1 MEKKSNKGLVIFL
14 IIFILI
20 SLALGGYIVYDKYFN
35 NVNEEKKTEKKEV
48 KEDVQEE
55 KLNLESSIVQELYND
70 IKSTSNFDQELI
82 EQALNK
88 EKVLVSDLSSEILNF
103 YGYRNLH
110 IHLIKQDLC
119 RNYPSVVNNSY
130 YDCGNGIE
138 KDETENATYTFEE
151 KDLKNSV
158 ENLFGLG
165 KYQQTESFEI
175 NYAQYFVYDKDSQK
189 YVYATIPGGGTSPE
203 YEKELIDLKQS
214 ADTLSLIEKISF
226 EDKELAQISYDYKQD
241 NDNYYLYA
249 INLLSKQE

>member
-1 MEKKSNKGLVIFL
+1 M
-14 IIFILI
+14 I